1 MKKLILLVVLVLAG
15 TSLNAQGFNWGATA
29 GVNLSNVGGDDAQ
42 DPEVRTGLN
51 IGVVGDLSI
60 SEDFGIQPEIRYSMR
75 GWKEGEIKI
84 KVDYIDIP
92 VAADYEIVDG
102 LSLQGGPLFGFVISD
117 EVEVDGENQGS
128 IEGLETF
135 NFGALIGAQYQFG
148 NGLYLQARYDMGF
161 IDLFDNFD
169 AKPCNI
175 SFNLGY
181 MFDFNGGDSE

>member
-29 GVNLSNVGGDDAQ
+29 GVNLSNIGGDDPQ
-42 DPEVRTGLN
+42 DPEIRTGLN
-51 IGVVGDLSI
+51 IGVVGDLGI
-60 SEDFGIQPEIRYSMR
+60 SEDFSIQPEIRYSMR
-75 GWKEGEIKI
+75 GWKEGEIKLKI
-84 KVDYIDIP
+84 DYIDIP
-92 VAADYEIVDG
+92 VAADYEVVDG

-117 EVEVDGENQGS
+117 EVEVNGDNQGS
-128 IEGLETF
+128 IDGLETF
-135 NFGALIGAQYQFG
+135 NFGALIGAQYQFD

-181 MFDFNGGDSE
+181 MFDFSGDTSE